1 MPSLLDPDQTT
12 PDAGAGL
19 LGIGGPQIAP
29 PDPGVVSQADAL
41 AQTYQAITAEIARQQ
56 QISADRG
63 LWTGGGLLEGGHP
76 TGEGVTDAA
85 QQVAQS
91 LLMGTTAPGFKAY
104 HGSPADFERFDARF
118 LHPDEAGHYFAQ
130 DERLAQ
136 DYAGRSKADPTA
148 GHMYEVNI
156 KADPASFLD
165 YGSLS
170 AKDQAALND
179 PGAMEKLRAA
189 GVPGI
194 TLPDRTHVVF
204 NDATIEI
211 LRKYGIAGLMAGGA
225 GAAAT
230 QQPSQ

>member
-19 LGIGGPQIAP
+19 LGIGRPQIAP
-29 PDPGVVSQADAL
+29 PDPGAVSQADAL

-63 LWTGGGLLEGGHP
+63 LWADGRP
-76 TGEGVTDAA
+76 TAAGMTDAA
-85 QQVAQS
+85 QKYAQG
-91 LLMGTTAPGFKAY
+91 LLFGTTAPGFKAY
-104 HGSPADFERFDARF
+104 HGSPADFERFDAHF

-194 TLPDRTHVVF
+194 SLPDRTHVVF

-211 LRKYGIAGLMAGGA
+211 LRKYGIAGLMAGG